1 MYDELFGLQE
11 EVFKTIA
18 SRKRLEIIQL
28 LHGRELSVGEM
39 TEMLGIR
46 QANISQHLAELR
58 QARIVSTRRD
68 GVKIY
73 YSLTDKRIAKAC
85 TLIKLFLQAQY
96 KIDPD
101 ALELMQDD
109 DMLFP
114 IVKDPVCGMRISL
127 HHAGGS
133 STYRHEKY
141 YFCASGCKRKFD
153 KDPAK
158 YTKAKASFKRE
169 ANNG

>member
-28 LHGRELSVGEM
+28 LHDRELSVGEM

-58 QARIVSTRRD
+58 QARIVSARRD

-73 YSLTDKRIAKAC
+73 YSLMDKRIAKAC
-85 TLIKLFLQAQY
+85 ALIKVFLQAQY
-96 KIDPD
+96 KIEPET
-101 ALELMQDD
+101 LKLMQDE

-114 IVKDPVCGMRISL
+114 IVKDPVCGMRISVY
-127 HHAGGS
+127 HAGGS
-133 STYRHEKY
+133 ATYRQEKY

-153 KDPAK
+153 KNPTK
-158 YTKAKASFKRE
+158 YVNVKKEVK
-169 ANNG
+169 NG